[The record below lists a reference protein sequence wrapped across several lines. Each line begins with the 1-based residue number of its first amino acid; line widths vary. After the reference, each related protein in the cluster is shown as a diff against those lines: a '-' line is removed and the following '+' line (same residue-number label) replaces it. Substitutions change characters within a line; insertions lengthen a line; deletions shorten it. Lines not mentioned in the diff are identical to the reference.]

1 MRVQYVI
8 KYHKKDK
15 IKKSLGLI
23 RNRLLY
29 SQKMFKTNEQDS
41 SGEQQSV
48 TSFQKALEVK
58 AIQYRVKKFLGPP
71 DVSVEKHNAAIF
83 LDSRVH

>member
-1 MRVQYVI
+1 
-8 KYHKKDK
+8 
-15 IKKSLGLI
+15 
-23 RNRLLY
+23 
-29 SQKMFKTNEQDS
+29 MFNTNEQQDS
-41 SGEQQSV
+41 RGRTAIR

-58 AIQYRVKKFLGPP
+58 AIQYRVKFFLGLP